1 MPNPWMLVGAAVLII
16 SSYFYGHHTGV
27 QVTKADWEAEK
38 AALAIEAGKVLAAE
52 QAKIAE
58 FEHLLANTQNRVEK
72 VYVEKIRTVEVEKQQ
87 LVDIARTDGLFIDAA
102 CPDPS
107 NPVPSAASSPGSDH
121 GTTKARLSGEA
132 AETLIAIAAD
142 ADEITH
148 QLTACQEILR
158 NERELQRSLESNP

>member
-1 MPNPWMLVGAAVLII
+1 MPSPWVIIGALVLVIG
-16 SSYFYGHHTGV
+16 SYFYGHRTGV

-38 AALAIEAGKVLAAE
+38 AEAAIEAGRVLAKANQE
-52 QAKIAE
+52 VRE
-58 FEHLLANTQNRVEK
+58 LEHLLANTQTKVER
-72 VYVEKIRTVEVEKQQ
+72 VYVDKIKVVEIEREQFI
-87 LVDIARTDGLFIDAA
+87 DIARTDGLFIDAA

-107 NPVPSAASSPGSDH
+107 NAMPGIAASPGSDH
-121 GTTKARLSGEA
+121 GGTKARLSGET
-132 AETLIAIAAD
+132 AEALIAIAAD